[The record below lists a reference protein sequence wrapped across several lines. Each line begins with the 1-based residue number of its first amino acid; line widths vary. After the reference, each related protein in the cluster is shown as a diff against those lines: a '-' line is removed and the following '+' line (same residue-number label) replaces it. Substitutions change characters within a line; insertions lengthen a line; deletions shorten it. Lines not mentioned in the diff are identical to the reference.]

1 LNTFQER
8 AERRGVELVNDVG
21 LLVPRVLAD
30 RRAMDHIVT
39 NLIDNAVKY
48 CGPRSKV
55 VLRGEEQGAE
65 VRVLIQDDGP
75 GIEPRHLPRL
85 FERFYRVDPG
95 RSREIGGTGLGL
107 AIVKHLAEAMGGTV
121 SVESSPGRGT
131 TFSIVL
137 KKAEP
142 GAPRAPRAVA

>member
-1 LNTFQER
+1 
-8 AERRGVELVNDVG
+8 
-21 LLVPRVLAD
+21 
-30 RRAMDHIVT
+30 MT

-55 VLRGEEQGAE
+55 VLRGEEHAGQ
-65 VRVLIQDDGP
+65 VRISIQDDGP
-75 GIEPRHLPRL
+75 GIEERHLPRL

-121 SVESSPGRGT
+121 SVESSPGQGT

-142 GAPRAPRAVA
+142 GAAPRAPRAVA